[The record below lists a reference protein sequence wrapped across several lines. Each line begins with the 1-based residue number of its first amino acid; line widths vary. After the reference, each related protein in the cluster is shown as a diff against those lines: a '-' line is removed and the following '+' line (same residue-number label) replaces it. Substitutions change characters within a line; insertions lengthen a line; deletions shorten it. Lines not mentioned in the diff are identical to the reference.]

1 MRATSALKRF
11 LGSVTLVA
19 MFGLSLAPEKA
30 SADEISVTSRI
41 EAVTVFPT
49 GAEIMRTFTVDL
61 AAGDYVLKIPL
72 PNDVQPNSIQIRSGN
87 GATVTVNSLDLRPAP
102 VDDEARKERD
112 DAIRAEIAALD
123 ADIGVNEKRI
133 ENAMLSR
140 ELVETLA
147 RRKLQPQGPETA
159 PPVPEPQDL
168 IALLDMVDAR
178 MLAISES
185 ILTAQAE
192 IDASHERIAVLV
204 EVLAEPRE
212 PKAGDKLA
220 SIYLTAGGAGSAAF
234 ELTYRL
240 GSASWQPLYEARLS
254 TGEGS
259 QAARLELVRN
269 ASVTQGTTEDW
280 DDVGLSISTAQRTA
294 RISPPV
300 LKSQSVSQFAR
311 EVDAEAARFA
321 SERDRVSAVKVGNTS
336 DGTGAEGSLQ
346 TDPASAGFNVMFKIP
361 GRVDIDRSGT
371 ARTVRIGAT
380 TMPANLS
387 LSAIPKIDLTAYLV
401 ARFTVQGEA
410 PLLPGRVM
418 LFRDGVFI
426 GEAFL
431 PLTTP
436 GETLEL
442 GFGADDLVRIERREV
457 ARKSGETG
465 LVSTAYIEERSYL
478 MRVTSRHS
486 FDIPIILE
494 DQTPVTND
502 ERVRV
507 EFLPGTTRPDVE
519 DVDNRSGVYS
529 WTRVLK
535 PNVPQEIGFGF
546 RITWPKGIS
555 R

>member
-1 MRATSALKRF
+1 MTAISNRKHV
-11 LGSVTLVA
+11 LGPLVLVA
-19 MFGLSLAPEKA
+19 LLFHTLEPATA
-30 SADEISVTSRI
+30 NADEIDVTSRI

-49 GAEIMRTFTVDL
+49 GAEITRTFTVDL
-61 AAGDYVLKIPL
+61 AAGDHVLTVPL
-72 PNDVQPNSIQIRSGN
+72 PNDLQPNSIQISSGN
-87 GATVTVNSLDLRPAP
+87 RATVTVNSLDLRPAR
-102 VDDEARKERD
+102 VDAKARETRD
-112 DAIRAEIAALD
+112 DAIRAEIAALK
-123 ADIGVNEKRI
+123 ADIAANAKKI
-133 ENAMLSR
+133 ENAALSR
-140 ELVETLA
+140 DLVETLA
-147 RRKLQPQGPETA
+147 LRRLQPQGPETA
-159 PPVPEPQDL
+159 PQVPEPQVL
-168 IALLDMVDAR
+168 IALLDMVDGR
-178 MLAISES
+178 LSAISES
-185 ILTAQAE
+185 VLTAQGA
-192 IDASHERIAVLV
+192 IDASRKKIAAL
-204 EVLAEPRE
+204 EESLAEPLE
-212 PKAGDKLA
+212 PEVRGKLA
-220 SIYLTAGGAGSAAF
+220 SIYLTAAEAGRASF

-240 GSASWQPLYEARLS
+240 DSASWQPLYEARLS
-254 TGEGS
+254 TREGG

-269 ASVTQGTTEDW
+269 ASVTQGSTEDW
-280 DDVGLSISTAQRTA
+280 VDVGLSISTAQRTA

-300 LKSQSVSQFAR
+300 LRSQSVNQFAR
-311 EVDAEAARFA
+311 EVDTETARLT
-321 SERDRVSAVKVGNTS
+321 SERDRVSAVKVGGAS
-336 DGTGAEGSLQ
+336 DGAGTESPLPI
-346 TDPASAGFNVMFKIP
+346 DPANTGFNVLFEIP

-380 TMPANLS
+380 TIPASLS
-387 LSAIPKIDLTAYLV
+387 LSASPKIDLTTYLV

-418 LFRDGVFI
+418 LFRDRVFI

-465 LVSTAYIEERSYL
+465 LVSTAYVEERSYL
-478 MRVTSRHS
+478 TRITSRHS
-486 FDIPIILE
+486 FDIPITVE

-507 EFLPGTTRPDVE
+507 EFLPGTTHPDVE

-535 PNVPQEIGFGF
+535 PDVPQEIGFGF
-546 RITWPKGIS
+546 RVTWPKGIS

>member
-1 MRATSALKRF
+1 M
-11 LGSVTLVA
+11 
-19 MFGLSLAPEKA
+19 
-30 SADEISVTSRI
+30 TSRI

-49 GAEIMRTFTVDL
+49 GAEIIRAFTVDL
-61 AAGDYVLKIPL
+61 VAGDHVLKVPL

-102 VDDEARKERD
+102 VDDEARKERNY
-112 DAIRAEIAALD
+112 AIRAEIATLD
-123 ADIGVNEKRI
+123 ANIAANEKRI

-178 MLAISES
+178 MLTISES

-192 IDASHERIAVLV
+192 IDTTHDRIAALQ
-204 EVLAEPRE
+204 EALAEPWE
-212 PKAGDKLA
+212 PEARDKLA
-220 SIYLTAGGAGSAAF
+220 SIYLTAGGAVSAAF
-234 ELTYRL
+234 ELIYRL
-240 GSASWQPLYEARLS
+240 DSASWQPLYEARLS

-269 ASVTQGTTEDW
+269 ALVTQGTTEDW
-280 DDVGLSISTAQRTA
+280 EGVGLRISNAQRTA

-300 LKSQSVSQFAR
+300 LKSQSVNQFAR
-311 EVDAEAARFA
+311 EVDVESARLA
-321 SERDRVSAVKVGNTS
+321 SERDRVSAVKVGNSS
-336 DGTGAEGSLQ
+336 DGAGAEGSLQ
-346 TDPASAGFNVMFKIP
+346 TDPASAGFNVMFEIP

-380 TMPANLS
+380 TMPASLS
-387 LSAIPKIDLTAYLV
+387 LSAVPKIDVTAYLV
-401 ARFTVQGEA
+401 AHFTVQGET

-457 ARKSGETG
+457 TRKSGETG
-465 LVSTAYIEERSYL
+465 LVSTAYVEERSYL
-478 MRVTSRHS
+478 TRVTSRHS
-486 FDIPIILE
+486 FDIPIIVE

-519 DVDNRSGVYS
+519 DVNDRSGVYS
-529 WTRVLK
+529 WKRVLK
-535 PNVPQEIGFGF
+535 PNAPQEIGFGF
-546 RITWPKGIS
+546 RVTWPKGIS